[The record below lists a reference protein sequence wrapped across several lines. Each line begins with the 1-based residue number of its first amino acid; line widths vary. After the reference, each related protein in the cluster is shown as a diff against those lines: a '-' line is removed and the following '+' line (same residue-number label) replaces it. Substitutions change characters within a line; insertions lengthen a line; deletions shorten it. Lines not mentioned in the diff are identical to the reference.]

1 MAHMALLND
10 SSLRKLPSPL
20 NPEPCQKAQAEDS
33 GGPAVGPVGMGG
45 GNVDRYQVILQ
56 ESLVRTPRSAI
67 ALTSPVCP

>member
-20 NPEPCQKAQAEDS
+20 HPEPCQKAQAEDS

-45 GNVDRYQVILQ
+45 GNVDRYQVIL
-56 ESLVRTPRSAI
+56 
-67 ALTSPVCP
+67 